1 MPEIAQTRLNLKYR
15 SRAAGTTDLQAEIS
29 NALHNLSNPT
39 SDLARE
45 ASHLGFMPDEFLQAH
60 VEVDQEAKGFG
71 DVIILIAIF
80 APAANHA
87 LRNVWDD
94 LIWPHIKSELGAD
107 ALGDEVYE
115 DESDE
120 DESDESALE

>member
-1 MPEIAQTRLNLKYR
+1 
-15 SRAAGTTDLQAEIS
+15 
-29 NALHNLSNPT
+29 
-39 SDLARE
+39 
-45 ASHLGFMPDEFLQAH
+45 MPDEFLQAH

-94 LIWPHIKSELGAD
+94 IIWPRIKSELGAD
-107 ALGDEVYE
+107 ALGDEVFE

-120 DESDESALE
+120 EDSDEDALE